1 MKEIT
6 IMELLRTNILLEKGV
21 CESLSE
27 ALYYDGPEN
36 GLAKRMAEKTIQS
49 FARSLNILGRKADLY
64 MGASNVPYE
73 RQSSL
78 RILRRDCS
86 PDDVLRAIMRMFM
99 VERGA
104 AYGCEYY
111 ELPPEA
117 RKLSSMSTS
126 DVKRLYRYLEPM
138 FIVLEMEEM
147 TEEAVVSAYMAR

>member
-1 MKEIT
+1 MKELT
-6 IMELLRTNILLEKGV
+6 IMELLRTNILLERGACK
-21 CESLSE
+21 SLSE
-27 ALYYDGPEN
+27 ALDYDGPEN

-49 FARSLNILGRKADLY
+49 FARSLNILGGKADLY

-78 RILRRDCS
+78 RILRMGCS
-86 PDDVLRAIMRMFM
+86 PDDVLRAIMRIFM

-104 AYGCEYY
+104 AYGCEDY

-117 RKLSSMSTS
+117 RRLSIS

-138 FIVLEMEEM
+138 FIVLGIAV
-147 TEEAVVSAYMAR
+147 TEEAVVFAYVTTTES